1 MCFRN
6 IIFLSAIICT
16 FFSCGTKKNTY
27 YLQNLEDIS
36 DQYAFNNIIIQRGDI
51 LDIKI
56 SSLDPE
62 SVLIFQPQRGNNQT
76 NNFRTENLQISGY
89 FVGDN
94 GVIELPIL
102 GNVEVLG
109 ETTQNLSKK
118 INQLLLPYF
127 KNISVKV
134 TVVNFKFTLL
144 GEVNRPGTYS
154 FLEERISLPQAL
166 GYAGDLTINGDRK
179 NVILLRDDGKKKISY
194 SLDLTDTEFMK
205 SEVYYLKQND
215 IIYVKQNLAK
225 VKSSGLF
232 TSISSFSA
240 ALSFISS
247 LILLLSL

>member
-76 NNFRTENLQISGY
+76 NNFRKENLQVSGY

-118 INQLLLPYF
+118 INRLLQPYF

-247 LILLLSL
+247 LMLLLSI